1 MKNTFFNHDG
11 ELNINELIYN
21 HPSYKRILEDS
32 IVSQEELLG
41 QYDLVLNLFSKMEEV
56 CDEAQKALIKDVIVE
71 MNVLNVI
78 SKMYNLQTVD
88 EE

>member
-1 MKNTFFNHDG
+1 MKNTFFNQNGD
-11 ELNINELIYN
+11 LNINESIYN

-41 QYDLVLNLFSKMEEV
+41 QYDLVLNLFNKIEEV
-56 CDEAQKALIKDVIVE
+56 CDEAQKELIKDVIVE

-78 SKMYNLQTVD
+78 SKMYNLQTAN